1 MIAIGWLSQVVDW
14 LGQLIDSGILSL
26 VPPLLAIVLAI
37 VTRRPMF
44 SLFLGIWSGA
54 VIHTGGLGIAQ
65 TFDWIVDAIIAD
77 DGFHVQILVF
87 TLLLGSG
94 VALIWRLG
102 GAIAV
107 RDWATENLRS
117 QRAVGLTTW
126 GLGVLMFFD
135 DYANTAIVG
144 STMREISDELRIS
157 REKLAYIVDST
168 AAPVATLGISSWVAF
183 QLSLISTAY
192 EDMGV
197 ADEAPSA
204 FWTFMGSIPYNTYA
218 LLAIAMVGIVV
229 YTGRD
234 YGEMLDAEHR
244 SRTTGAVNREG
255 AQPLQKVE
263 EDLGEPIDDRPM
275 LRTFFA
281 PVAVLIAVTLGRAFW
296 TGYQTWQSSQ
306 AEAGAP
312 TSIGAAIEGDG
323 AVDVLFS
330 TIQVLIDIVGEAAF
344 APALIWGS
352 FAMVVAAIAI
362 GIGYGLFDI
371 GDGVDT
377 VIDGFGIML
386 TAVTILVLAW
396 TISSVAEVLGTGEYV
411 ATVAEPYITAELL
424 PVLVLFVAAF
434 VAFTMGSSWATMGL
448 VTPIAIQIAYEF
460 GSGFELVPVAV
471 GAVFS
476 GAIFGDHASPISD
489 TTVLSATFSG
499 ADLIDHVRTQLPYA
513 ATVFL
518 VVVGCYLL
526 NGYLGVPP
534 FVFLPLGVVAL
545 VGLVVGL
552 SNLDADRKGL
562 EPVATDPVADSAE
575 PDAEIGA
582 DSTERNE

>member
-1 MIAIGWLSQVVDW
+1 MVDFGWLSQ
-14 LGQLIDSGILSL
+14 LIESGALSL
-26 VPPLLAIVLAI
+26 VPPVLAIVLAI
-37 VTRRPMF
+37 VTRRPML

-54 VIHTGGLGIAQ
+54 IIHTEGLGIAQ
-65 TFDWIVDAIIAD
+65 TFDWIVSAIIVD
-77 DGFHVQILVF
+77 DGFHVQILLF

-107 RDWATENLRS
+107 RQWATEHLES

-126 GLGVLMFFD
+126 GLGLAMFFD

-144 STMREISDELRIS
+144 STMREISDELRVS

-183 QLSLISTAY
+183 QLSLISSAY

-197 ADEAPSA
+197 ADEAPTA
-204 FWTFMGSIPYNTYA
+204 FATFVGSIPYNTYA
-218 LLAIAMVGIVV
+218 LLAIVMVGIVV

-263 EDLGEPIDDRPM
+263 EDLGVPIDDRPM

-281 PVAVLIAVTLGRAFW
+281 PVVVLIAVTLGGAFW
-296 TGYQTWQSSQ
+296 TGYQSWLSSQ

-312 TSIGAAIEGDG
+312 TAVGAA
-323 AVDVLFS
+323 VDDTGL
-330 TIQVLIDIVGEAAF
+330 TQVLIDIVGAGDF
-344 APALIWGS
+344 ATALIWGS
-352 FAMVVAAIAI
+352 FAMVASAIAI
-362 GIGYGLFDI
+362 GLAYGLFDI

-396 TISSVAEVLGTGEYV
+396 TISSVAETLGTGEFV
-411 ATVAEPYITAELL
+411 ASVAEPYITAELL

-448 VTPIAIQIAYEF
+448 VTPIAIQVAYEF
-460 GSGFELVPVAV
+460 GTGFELVPVAV

-513 ATVFL
+513 LTVFG

-534 FVFLPLGVVAL
+534 IVFLPLGVVAL

-552 SNLDADRKGL
+552 SRLDADRKGL
-562 EPVATDPVADSAE
+562 EPVPTNPAADLAE
-575 PDAEIGA
+575 RDAEVDA
-582 DSTERNE
+582 DSTERSG

>member
-1 MIAIGWLSQVVDW
+1 MATYGALSV
-14 LGQLIDSGILSL
+14 L
-26 VPPLLAIVLAI
+26 PPLLAIGLAI
-37 VTRRPMF
+37 VTRRPML

-54 VIHTGGLGIAQ
+54 VIVTESLGVAQ
-65 TFDWIVDAIIAD
+65 TFEWIISAIIGPEDTPGLNAE
-77 DGFHVQILVF
+77 ILLF

-107 RDWATENLRS
+107 RRWATERLET
-117 QRAVGLTTW
+117 QRTVGLTTW
-126 GLGVLMFFD
+126 ILGLVMFFD

-144 STMREISDELRIS
+144 STMREISDELRVS

-183 QLSLISTAY
+183 QLTLIGTKY

-197 ADEAPSA
+197 EDEAPTA
-204 FWTFMGSIPYNTYA
+204 FATFVGSIPYNTYA
-218 LLAIAMVGIVV
+218 LLAIVMVGIVV
-229 YTGRD
+229 FTGRD

-281 PVAVLIAVTLGRAFW
+281 PVVVLIAVTLAGAFW
-296 TGYQTWQSSQ
+296 TGYQSWLSSQ

-312 TSIGAAIEGDG
+312 TAFGAAANDAG
-323 AVDVLFS
+323 L
-330 TIQVLIDIVGEAAF
+330 TQVLIDIVGAGDF
-344 APALIWGS
+344 ATALTWGS
-352 FAMVVAAIAI
+352 FAMVVTAITI
-362 GIGYGLFDI
+362 GLAYGLFDI

-396 TISSVAEVLGTGEYV
+396 TISSVAETLGTGEFV
-411 ATVAEPYITAELL
+411 ASVAEPYITAELL
-424 PVLVLFVAAF
+424 PVLILLVAAF

-448 VTPIAIQIAYEF
+448 VTPIAIQVAYEF
-460 GSGFELVPVAV
+460 GTGFELVPVAV

-513 ATVFL
+513 LTVFF

-534 FVFLPLGVVAL
+534 IVFLPLGAVAL

-552 SNLDADRKGL
+552 SKFDAGRKGL
-562 EPVATDPVADSAE
+562 EPVPTSPAADLTERDAEVDADS
-575 PDAEIGA
+575 P
-582 DSTERNE
+582 ERSG

>member
-1 MIAIGWLSQVVDW
+1 MATYGALSV
-14 LGQLIDSGILSL
+14 L
-26 VPPLLAIVLAI
+26 PPLLAIVLAI
-37 VTRRPMF
+37 VTPRPMLA
-44 SLFLGIWSGA
+44 LFLGIWSGA
-54 VIHTGGLGIAQ
+54 VIHTESLGIAQ
-65 TFDWIVDAIIAD
+65 TFDWIVSAVIVD

-107 RDWATENLRS
+107 RHWATERLET
-117 QRAVGLTTW
+117 QRTVGLTTW
-126 GLGVLMFFD
+126 ILGIVLFFD

-144 STMREISDELRIS
+144 STMRELSDQLRIS

-183 QLSLISTAY
+183 QLSLISSAY
-192 EDMGV
+192 DDMGV
-197 ADEAPSA
+197 ADEAPTA
-204 FWTFMGSIPYNTYA
+204 FETFVGSIPYNTYA
-218 LLAIAMVGIVV
+218 LLAIVMVGIIV

-263 EDLGEPIDDRPM
+263 EDLGAPIDEHPM

-281 PVAVLIAVTLGRAFW
+281 PVVVLIAVTLASAFW
-296 TGYQTWQSSQ
+296 TGYQSWLSSQ

-312 TSIGAAIEGDG
+312 TAFGAA
-323 AVDVLFS
+323 VDDAGL
-330 TIQVLIDIVGEAAF
+330 TQVLIDIVGAGDFAA
-344 APALIWGS
+344 ALIWGS
-352 FAMVVAAIAI
+352 FAMVATAIAI
-362 GIGYGLFDI
+362 GLAYDLFDI
-371 GDGVDT
+371 GYGVDT

-386 TAVTILVLAW
+386 TAGTILVLAW
-396 TISSVAEVLGTGEYV
+396 TISSVAETLGTGEFV
-411 ATVAEPYITAELL
+411 AAIAEPYLTAALL
-424 PVLVLFVAAF
+424 PVLILFVAAF
-434 VAFTMGSSWATMGL
+434 VAFTMGSSWATMGI
-448 VTPIAIQIAYEF
+448 VTPIAIRVAYGF
-460 GSGFELVPVAV
+460 GTGFELVPIAV

-513 ATVFL
+513 LTVFL
-518 VVVGCYLL
+518 VVIGCYLL

-534 FVFLPLGVVAL
+534 LVFLPLGVVAL

-552 SNLDADRKGL
+552 SRVDAGRKGL
-562 EPVATDPVADSAE
+562 EPVAMTPAATAETPSSESERDSE
-575 PDAEIGA
+575 SPE
-582 DSTERNE
+582 TRE

>member
-1 MIAIGWLSQVVDW
+1 MATYGALSV
-14 LGQLIDSGILSL
+14 L
-26 VPPLLAIVLAI
+26 PPLLAIVLAI
-37 VTRRPMF
+37 VTRRPMLA
-44 SLFLGIWSGA
+44 LFLGIWSGA
-54 VIHTGGLGIAQ
+54 VVYTESLGIAQ
-65 TFDWIVDAIIAD
+65 TFDWIVSAIIVD
-77 DGFHVQILVF
+77 EGFHVQILVF

-107 RDWATENLRS
+107 RRWATTHLES
-117 QRAVGLTTW
+117 QRTVGLTTW
-126 GLGVLMFFD
+126 GLGLVMFFD

-183 QLSLISTAY
+183 QLSLISRAY
-192 EDMGV
+192 DDMGV
-197 ADEAPSA
+197 ADEAPTA
-204 FWTFMGSIPYNTYA
+204 FATFVGSIPYNTYA
-218 LLAIAMVGIVV
+218 LLAIVMVGVVV

-263 EDLGEPIDDRPM
+263 EDLGEPIDERPM

-281 PVAVLIAVTLGRAFW
+281 PVVVLIGVTLAGAFW
-296 TGYQTWQSSQ
+296 TGYQSWLSTQ

-312 TSIGAAIEGDG
+312 TAFGAA
-323 AVDVLFS
+323 VDEAGL
-330 TIQVLIDIVGEAAF
+330 TQVLIDIVGAGDF
-344 APALIWGS
+344 ATALIWGS
-352 FAMVVAAIAI
+352 FAMVVSAIAI
-362 GIGYGLFDI
+362 GLAYGLFDI

-396 TISSVAEVLGTGEYV
+396 TISSVAETLGTGEFV
-411 ATVAEPYITAELL
+411 ASVAEPYITAELL
-424 PVLVLFVAAF
+424 PVLVLLVAAF

-448 VTPIAIQIAYEF
+448 VTPIAIQVAYEF
-460 GSGFELVPVAV
+460 GTGFELVPVAV

-513 ATVFL
+513 LTVFL

-534 FVFLPLGVVAL
+534 IVFLPLGVVAL
-545 VGLVVGL
+545 IGLVVGL
-552 SNLDADRKGL
+552 SRLDADRKGL
-562 EPVATDPVADSAE
+562 EPVATSPAAETPGPEAGLDADS
-575 PDAEIGA
+575 PDRSE
-582 DSTERNE
+582 